1 MWDIQCT
8 IYGFFM
14 SGDNPFSFSNAGP
27 PICVGAEVLL
37 STQSPY
43 DILFGPDEPG
53 FCGGFLDAIK
63 ECLAAGSQRE
73 GAAKSSGVANA
84 VASVGTGMSNMWQQ
98 LGAVMRGRQ
107 AQMSPA

>member
-1 MWDIQCT
+1 MWDIQCI

-73 GAAKSSGVANA
+73 GAAKSFGVARA
-84 VASVGTGMSNMWQQ
+84 AAGVGQGGRNIWQQ
-98 LGAVMRGRQ
+98 FNAAMMGRQ
-107 AQMSPA
+107 AQMA